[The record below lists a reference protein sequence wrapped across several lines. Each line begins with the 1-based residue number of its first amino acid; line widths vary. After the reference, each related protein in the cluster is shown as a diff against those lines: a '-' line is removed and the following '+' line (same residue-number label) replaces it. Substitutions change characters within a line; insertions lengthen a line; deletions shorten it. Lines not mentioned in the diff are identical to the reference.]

1 MTKPQLEAALK
12 EMMRRPPKP
21 EAINTSDKTKAFMHW
36 VAAVKKA
43 KTADALQSVY
53 NQLRPY
59 YDR

>member
-12 EMMRRPPKP
+12 EMMRRAPRP
-21 EAINTSDKTKAFMHW
+21 ETISNADKTKAFMHW

-53 NQLRPY
+53 NQLKPY